1 MGLVLMYSFDRF
13 VKNFLRYFDC
23 FISNKYVTEENRFIR
38 NRKMTQKEYTAYI
51 LTQRSCTAYIEA
63 VRFFTIMLS
72 NDFKTISGQAIGK
85 QRMFISPKV
94 FIDMYE
100 LFINKLYDAYSGFSK
115 FKGYIVCACDG
126 SIVDLP
132 NVTLTREEFPV
143 DDKNLLK
150 EKRIRARV
158 SCFLDVHSKHI
169 LTTKIVETTV
179 NEIDLAI
186 EHLKNIKER
195 FDIEKII
202 TIYDRGYPST
212 ELMVKTM
219 DLNSKFLIRLPK
231 NVFKRQIEKMQTN
244 DEIIT
249 VNMINSRL
257 KSFHDEDLKEKA
269 RKMGRLKIRIALV
282 DIGKDE
288 LEILATNLTYG
299 EFSTE
304 DLKELYA
311 KRWTVETG
319 FDRLKNLIEIEDFS
333 GTRRNIIEQDFY
345 AHIFVYNLAITIK
358 NQAENYITRTPR
370 NKEEQIK
377 YQSNFAKITGNI
389 YLFFFDLI
397 FGTHNKRKQ
406 IIDFI
411 IKEASKELTQE
422 KEDEKNNKERK
433 SPDVNNK
440 HPGNK
445 KKTH

>member
-1 MGLVLMYSFDRF
+1 MYSFDRF
-13 VKNFLRYFDC
+13 VKNFFRLFDC
-23 FISNKYVTEENRFIR
+23 FISKKYVIGDNRFIR
-38 NRKMTQKEYTAYI
+38 DRKMTQKEYTAYI
-51 LTQRSCTAYIEA
+51 LTQRSCTAYVEA
-63 VRFFTIMLS
+63 IRFFTIMLS
-72 NDFKTISGQAIGK
+72 NDFKTISSQGIGK
-85 QRMFISPKV
+85 QRMYIDPKV

-100 LFINKLYDAYSGFSK
+100 SFIDKLYDTYSGFSK

-143 DDKNLLK
+143 GDENLLK
-150 EKRIRARV
+150 KNRIRARV

-186 EHLKNIKER
+186 EHLENMKER
-195 FDIEKII
+195 FDIKKII
-202 TIYDRGYPST
+202 TIYDRGYPSI
-212 ELMVKTM
+212 ELMVKTI
-219 DLNSKFLIRLPK
+219 DLDSKFLIRLPK
-231 NVFKRQIEKMQTN
+231 NIFKRQIKQMKTN
-244 DEIIT
+244 DEIIKI
-249 VNMINSRL
+249 NLINSRL
-257 KSFHDEDLKEKA
+257 SHFDDENLKEKA
-269 RKMGRLKIRIALV
+269 RQMGRLEIRITLV

-288 LEILATNLTYG
+288 PEILATNLTPE
-299 EFSTE
+299 EFSSE

-319 FDRLKNLIEIEDFS
+319 FDRLKNLIEIEDFT
-333 GTRRNIIEQDFY
+333 GTRRKIIEQDFY

-358 NQAENYITRTPR
+358 NHAENYITRTPR
-370 NKEEQIK
+370 NKDEKIK

-397 FGTHNKRKQ
+397 FGTPNKREK

-411 IKEASKELTQE
+411 VKEASKQLTQE
-422 KEDEKNNKERK
+422 KEDEKNKKERK
-433 SPDVNNK
+433 TPDVNNK
-440 HPGNK
+440 HPGNM

>member
-1 MGLVLMYSFDRF
+1 MYSFDRF
-13 VKNFLRYFDC
+13 VKDFFRLFDC
-23 FISNKYVTEENRFIR
+23 FISKKYVTEDNRFIR
-38 NRKMTQKEYTAYI
+38 DRKMTQKEYTAYI
-51 LTQRSCTAYIEA
+51 LTQRSCTAYTEA
-63 VRFFTIMLS
+63 IRFFTIMLS
-72 NDFKTISGQAIGK
+72 NDFQTISSQGIGK
-85 QRMFISPKV
+85 QRMYIDQKV

-100 LFINKLYDAYSGFSK
+100 LFINKLYNAYSGFSK

-132 NVTLTREEFPV
+132 IVTLTREEFPLG
-143 DDKNLLK
+143 DENLLK

-186 EHLKNIKER
+186 EHLDNLKER
-195 FDIEKII
+195 FDIKKMI
-202 TIYDRGYPST
+202 TIYDRGYPSI
-212 ELMVKTM
+212 ELMVKTI
-219 DLNSKFLIRLPK
+219 DLGSKFLIRLPK
-231 NVFKRQIEKMQTN
+231 DVFNRQIKQMKTN
-244 DEIIT
+244 DEIIKI
-249 VNMINSRL
+249 NMINSRL
-257 KSFHDEDLKEKA
+257 KYFDDENLKEKA
-269 RKMGRLKIRIALV
+269 RKIGRLEIRIALV

-288 LEILATNLTYG
+288 PEILATNLTPE

-333 GTRRNIIEQDFY
+333 GTRRRIIEQDFY

-358 NQAENYITRTPR
+358 NHAENYITRTPR
-370 NKEEQIK
+370 NKDEKIK

-397 FGTHNKRKQ
+397 FGTPMKREQ

-411 IKEASKELTQE
+411 TKEASKQLTQE
-422 KEDEKNNKERK
+422 KEDDKNKKERK